1 MVCSTSSSVGTD
13 RQVQVP
19 TVDLLDAGKKLDV
32 LMFTRVLEPQQIKI
46 TIFVIL
52 HAEPNDVAQEVG
64 GLKIQ
69 PILKTR

>member
-1 MVCSTSSSVGTD
+1 MVCSTSSLVGTD

-19 TVDLLDAGKKLDV
+19 IVDLLDAGKKLDD
-32 LMFTRVLEPQQIKI
+32 LMFIRVLEPQQI